1 MAVLDQAR
9 ADRAPTSLPALSPPL
24 CHGSWPMLYQSQ
36 FRIARTTSTQICP
49 GAGLEKS
56 SRGSP
61 DHPSIHA
68 GCRFPWKPV
77 RSRILLQGLPEEIL
91 EGHLTMQP
99 FLSPKDRRA
108 RKRHRRLTAPTG
120 PGGTQS
126 YPTAPRCPAHLGPAS
141 PPPPPGS
148 QPAASLYIKNTETQ

>member
-1 MAVLDQAR
+1 
-9 ADRAPTSLPALSPPL
+9 
-24 CHGSWPMLYQSQ
+24 MLYQSQ

-141 PPPPPGS
+141 PPPPQAPS
-148 QPAASLYIKNTETQ
+148 QQHPFILKIQKHNSSSGLIAQDPTGDRETSTGGTR

>member
-9 ADRAPTSLPALSPPL
+9 ADGAPTSLPALSPPL

-36 FRIARTTSTQICP
+36 LGIARTTSTQICP

-56 SRGSP
+56 SVGSP
-61 DHPSIHA
+61 DHPSVHA

-77 RSRILLQGLPEEIL
+77 RGRILLQGLPEEIL

-120 PGGTQS
+120 PGGTRS

-141 PPPPPGS
+141 PPGS
-148 QPAASLYIKNTETQ
+148 QPAASLYVKNTKIQ